1 MQVGH
6 FPASAA
12 SSLIEG
18 YCDDFITL
26 ASIFAQTLE
35 QVSMR
40 SIDISRSHDH
50 LTRIEGGMRDLSAA
64 IRDLIDRDQV
74 APVKGDKT
82 TTGNDRNTQSLP
94 NSLPN
99 TAPGRADCS
108 ESPSTPAPRTEQ
120 GPSDSPSEPQPAKPA
135 SPSQLDASGFSA
147 YLSDDESADLV
158 TDAPITK
165 SRSLNIPNV
174 KAPIADSPI
183 VKAPL
188 GKAAL
193 AQSPIANATAA
204 KAPIAKAPIAN
215 APGANAPI
223 PNAPAAKA
231 PVAKAPAAKA
241 PAAKAPVAK
250 APAANAP
257 VAKVPT
263 AAAPI
268 TRPRQD
274 APTAVPTNA
283 IGASSPQDAKSAVA
297 LNSTSASMPIL
308 TVFQFIER
316 MRKSGVMT
324 VVVADET
331 MTFEFDYG
339 CVQACSTNST
349 NKADR
354 LGHILQED
362 GTCDADALRDI
373 LSQAD
378 GKSSLQIGE
387 LIVRANLA
395 TNNQVMDA
403 LETQARRRFQRACD
417 AEDAAY
423 TFVEGGPSRTDG
435 RIRIAPKE
443 LGHESS
449 WQPF

>member
-1 MQVGH
+1 
-6 FPASAA
+6 
-12 SSLIEG
+12 
-18 YCDDFITL
+18 
-26 ASIFAQTLE
+26 
-35 QVSMR
+35 MR

-193 AQSPIANATAA
+193 AKP
-204 KAPIAKAPIAN
+204 PIAKAPIAN
-215 APGANAPI
+215 API
-223 PNAPAAKA
+223 PN
-231 PVAKAPAAKA
+231 A

-283 IGASSPQDAKSAVA
+283 IGASSSQDAKSAVA